1 MSGLPTNEV
10 EFFKDAEE
18 LAARIPDG
26 AFLGL
31 PPDYSMPAMA
41 VVHALIRRKARNL
54 KLLGVPVLG
63 LSADLLIGAGCV
75 AEVESSAVSL
85 GEAGLAPRF
94 TEAAE
99 RGEIVIRDATCP
111 AIHTALQATEKGVP
125 FMPLRGVLGS
135 DVVGMRSDW
144 KVIENPVAKKV
155 SGSDPILII
164 PAISP
169 DVALFHARWADE
181 AGNVWIGRRK
191 ELATVA
197 HASRACYVTCEELRP
212 GDMLEDELLAPGV
225 LSSVY
230 VSGVAQAKRGAWP
243 LSVAGVYGIDDAHLT
258 LYAKAAKTKDG
269 FQRYLEE
276 FVWNRT
282 LEKNSLPAASRA

>member
-1 MSGLPTNEV
+1 LKDLPSNSTA
-10 EFFKDAEE
+10 FLADADAV
-18 LAARIPDG
+18 AAEIPDG
-26 AFLGL
+26 SLLGL

-41 VVHALIRRKARNL
+41 VVHALIRRKARHL
-54 KLLGVPVLG
+54 RLLGVPVLG

-99 RGEIVIRDATCP
+99 RGEIRMKDATCP
-111 AIHTALQATEKGVP
+111 AIHSALQATEKGVP
-125 FMPLRGVLGS
+125 FMPLRGVIGS
-135 DVVGMRSDW
+135 DLLKVRKNDW
-144 KVIENPVAKKV
+144 QVIDNPLKKD
-155 SGSDPILII
+155 DPILIV

-191 ELATVA
+191 ELATIA
-197 HASRACYVTCEELRP
+197 HAARRCFVTCEELRP
-212 GDMLEDELLAPGV
+212 GDLLADELLAPGV

-230 VSGVAQAKRGAWP
+230 VSGVARAERGAWP
-243 LSVAGVYGIDDAHLT
+243 LSVPELYGIDDAQLRR
-258 LYAKAAKTKDG
+258 YAQAARTREG
-269 FQRYLEE
+269 FQAYLNE
-276 FVWNRT
+276 FV
-282 LEKNSLPAASRA
+282 LPRRAARLHDRAAGR